1 MVTTIVLNQND
12 ISKGG
17 KVIQVSCMIVGRM
30 KKVAP
35 ASYKQVYCDDG
46 TCRSPNNA
54 EGLLR
59 WKVEDYFAR
68 LELTDSREGSD
79 NVPALEEM
87 VVNKFNEGG
96 E

>member
-1 MVTTIVLNQND
+1 
-12 ISKGG
+12 
-17 KVIQVSCMIVGRM
+17 MIVGRM

-54 EGLLR
+54 EDLLR

-96 E
+96 RVKGGDCETGR